1 MSRAFVLD
9 QMVSGLK
16 FDDGR
21 QTRNYLQKQLDSM
34 WEEKKEKRADG
45 ATKREREAEKRWDND
60 TSVLKTG

>member
-34 WEEKKEKRADG
+34 WEEKKERRADG
-45 ATKREREAEKRWDND
+45 ATKREREAEKR
-60 TSVLKTG
+60 

>member
-45 ATKREREAEKRWDND
+45 ATKSEREAEKRWDND